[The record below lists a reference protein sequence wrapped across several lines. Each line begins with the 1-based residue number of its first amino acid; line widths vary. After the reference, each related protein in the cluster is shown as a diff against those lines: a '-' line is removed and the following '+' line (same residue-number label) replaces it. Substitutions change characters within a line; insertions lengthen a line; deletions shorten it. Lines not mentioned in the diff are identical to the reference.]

1 LLPGIRILDLGIS
14 RESWTEQNI
23 NMTHIFP
30 DSSDLHA
37 SFLASPRK
45 HVLMITN
52 HGIHQWD
59 VIPGLPDTGG
69 QNVFVNQFTTALAK
83 CGFKITIVN
92 RGGYKHPVTG
102 DSQTGLLYKDQNQ
115 RILYLQDDLQEF
127 VRKEDMHEQIPE
139 LVYSLEEYLNAEG
152 TKVDLIISH
161 YWDAAEIG
169 VLYNKKLPEPVLHAW
184 VPHSLGA
191 LKKRN
196 VSSERW
202 ADLRIDER
210 ILAEMALIPH
220 LDGIAAT
227 SSAVKNTLKD
237 DYGYTGPDLFLPPC
251 VEVERFHPRQVA
263 DDDSIWDFL
272 SQHSGLAPEEVRSCK
287 IVCEISR
294 TDTTKRK
301 DVLIKAFADVY
312 HRCPDCLLVV
322 SIDDKEKALS
332 LELRNLIRDCGAEKN
347 TAVVGSIW
355 DLLPT
360 LYAVTDVYCT
370 PSVMEGFGMSAQEAA
385 ATRVPIVASNLV
397 PFVDEY
403 LLGESIEEIWFDDN
417 APNPIR
423 KGYGAIVVQ
432 ADDVP
437 GFAFALETLLFNDT
451 LRRQMGENAY
461 NATIPY
467 FTWDNMVKVF
477 LEVLGIGN

>member
-1 LLPGIRILDLGIS
+1 MAK
-14 RESWTEQNI
+14 N
-23 NMTHIFP
+23 FP
-30 DSSDLHA
+30 DSLDLHA
-37 SFLASPRK
+37 TFQDSPRK

-52 HGIHQWD
+52 HGTHQWD
-59 VIPGLPDTGG
+59 VVPGLPDTGG

-92 RGGYKHPVTG
+92 RGGYKHPVTE
-102 DSQTGLLYKDQNQ
+102 DSQTGLRYKDQNQ
-115 RILYLQDDLQEF
+115 RILYLQDDIQEF
-127 VRKEDMHEQIPE
+127 VRKEDMHEQIPG
-139 LVYSLEEYLNAEG
+139 LVHSLEGYLKAEG
-152 TKVDLIISH
+152 TKIDLIISH
-161 YWDAAEIG
+161 YWDAAKIG
-169 VLYNKKLPEPVLHAW
+169 VLLNKKLPEPVLHAW
-184 VPHSLGA
+184 VPHSLGV

-202 ADLRIDER
+202 VDLRIDER
-210 ILAEMALIPH
+210 ISAEMALIPH
-220 LDGIAAT
+220 LDGIAST
-227 SSAVKNTLKD
+227 SLIVKQTLKD

-251 VEVERFHPRQVA
+251 VEVERYHPREVA
-263 DDDSIWDFL
+263 DDDQIWDFL
-272 SQHSGLAPEEVRSCK
+272 SQHSGLTQEEVRKSK

-301 DVLIKAFADVY
+301 DVLIKAFADV
-312 HRCPDCLLVV
+312 HRRYPHCMLVV
-322 SIDDKEKALS
+322 SIDDKEKALA
-332 LELRNLIRDCGAEKN
+332 LELRNLIQDCGLEKKI
-347 TAVVGSIW
+347 AVVGSIW

-370 PSVMEGFGMSAQEAA
+370 PSIMEGFGMSAQEAA

-397 PFVDEY
+397 PFVEEY
-403 LLGESIEEIWFDDN
+403 LLGESIEEIWFDGN

-423 KGYGAIVVQ
+423 KGNGSIVVQ

-437 GFAFALETLLFNDT
+437 GFAFALETLLSNDR

-467 FTWDNMVKVF
+467 FTWANMVTVF
-477 LEVLGIGN
+477 LESLGVDS